1 MAERPPRVGPN
12 GKRLGRKR
20 TKPENPGGLTNAEMR
35 AQAHRR
41 RLAATDGTAYL
52 AHDTYTPELGAKI
65 CERVRT
71 RPLYKVVRDSD
82 INISAETA
90 YNWLVKYPQFELD
103 YLAARRIRGLHRV
116 DEFHKI
122 EEKLMEGVIDAPSA
136 TVLLKSMIWQAG
148 RENSPVFGDK
158 LYQSIKAE
166 GFVTKTDDELK
177 AQLAQLLASDPKL
190 LASLKPKGD

>member
-1 MAERPPRVGPN
+1 M
-12 GKRLGRKR
+12 
-20 TKPENPGGLTNAEMR
+20 
-35 AQAHRR
+35 
-41 RLAATDGTAYL
+41 AATDGTAYL

-71 RPLYKVVRDSD
+71 RPLYQVIADPD
-82 INISAETA
+82 IDVSAFTF
-90 YNWLVKYPQFELD
+90 YNWLVKYPELEAA
-103 YLAARRIRGLHRV
+103 YLDGRRIRGLHRV
-116 DEFHKI
+116 DEWHKAEQAI
-122 EEKLMEGVIDAPSA
+122 AKGELNPAAGA
-136 TVLLKSMIWQAG
+136 VLLKSMIWQAG